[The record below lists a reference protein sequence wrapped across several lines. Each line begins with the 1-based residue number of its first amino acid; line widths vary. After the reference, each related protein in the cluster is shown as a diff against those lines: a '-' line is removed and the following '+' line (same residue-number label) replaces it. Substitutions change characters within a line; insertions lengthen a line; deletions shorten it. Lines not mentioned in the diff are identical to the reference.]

1 MTDKSSFSDEEWEQ
15 ILESPTT
22 AGMIVLTAQRGGSF
36 RESWAMA
43 KAYVEARQHHGGSEL
58 LDQIVA
64 EKPKRDK
71 THYHSPE
78 ELKQGGL
85 AHLQAAVALVG
96 QKATQQELDDYKAF
110 VLMVADKVANA
121 HREGG
126 VAVSDAERSAIDEI
140 AAALGTTAPAPPASA

>member
-1 MTDKSSFSDEEWEQ
+1 MTDKSTFTDEEWQQ
-15 ILESPTT
+15 ILEGPTS
-22 AGMIVLTAQRGGSF
+22 AGMIVLTAQSGGSF

-43 KAYVEARQHHGGSEL
+43 KAYVEARQHHGSSEL

-78 ELKQGGL
+78 EQKQGGL
-85 AHLQAAVALVG
+85 AHLQQAVAVLG
-96 QKATQQELDDYKAF
+96 QKATQQEVDDYTAF
-110 VLMVADKVANA
+110 VLMLADRVANA

-140 AAALGTTAPAPPASA
+140 AAALGTTPPAPAA

>member
-1 MTDKSSFSDEEWEQ
+1 MTDKSSFTDEEWEQ
-15 ILESPTT
+15 ILEGPTS
-22 AGMIVLTAQRGGSF
+22 AGMIVLTAQSGGSF

-43 KAYVEARQHHGGSEL
+43 KAYVEARQHHGGTEL

-64 EKPKRDK
+64 TKPKRDK

-85 AHLQAAVALVG
+85 AHLQAAVTLLG
-96 QKATQQELDDYKAF
+96 QKATQQEVDDYKAF

-140 AAALGTTAPAPPASA
+140 ADALGTTPPAPAA